1 MQGNRARDT
10 RPELAVRKLLT
21 KLGYRYRL
29 HARDLPGRPDI
40 VFRGRHKVIFVHGC
54 FWHQHESAK
63 CKLRSHPTSNL
74 AYWGPKLARNKARDA
89 QNQLRLAQQGWDA
102 LCIWECEIAAPDA
115 LAVAL
120 MRFLG
125 RPSAGDTTHSD
136 YRDAAS
142 GRS

>member
-54 FWHQHESAK
+54 FWHRHPRCRFAYTPKSNVNFWLEKFEENVSRDRRVARA
-63 CKLRSHPTSNL
+63 LRSL
-74 AYWGPKLARNKARDA
+74 GWGVVTV
-89 QNQLRLAQQGWDA
+89 
-102 LCIWECEIAAPDA
+102 WECETANLDRLTDRLRRQLA
-115 LAVAL
+115 LS
-120 MRFLG
+120 
-125 RPSAGDTTHSD
+125 P
-136 YRDAAS
+136 
-142 GRS
+142 